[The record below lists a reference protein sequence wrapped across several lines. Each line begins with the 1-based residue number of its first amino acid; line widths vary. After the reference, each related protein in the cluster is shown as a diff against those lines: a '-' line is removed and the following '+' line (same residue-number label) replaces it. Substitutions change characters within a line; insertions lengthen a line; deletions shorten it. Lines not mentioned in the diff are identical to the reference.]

1 MKISQQIIAMLLI
14 AALLMTCFPINIVE
28 DISRDGNV
36 DLQDVILVVK
46 GVART
51 VETNQSLKVPVGK
64 AMSVINV
71 AAGLKKVIRTA
82 NDKSN
87 ALSYYDNLFLVS
99 ATNVGL
105 PMNKFSYLNK
115 ASFDFHSVFILPE
128 LPPPRHLV

>member
-1 MKISQQIIAMLLI
+1 
-14 AALLMTCFPINIVE
+14 LLMTCFPINIVE

-82 NDKSN
+82 NDKTN
-87 ALSYYDNLFLVS
+87 ALSFYDNFFLVS
-99 ATNVGL
+99 TTLFGL
-105 PMNKFSYLNK
+105 PMNKFNYLVK
-115 ASFDFHSVFILPE
+115 ASFDFRSVFILPE
-128 LPPPRHLV
+128 LPPPIFTS

>member
-51 VETNQSLKVPVGK
+51 VETNQSLRVPVGK

-71 AAGLKKVIRTA
+71 AAGLKKVIKTA
-82 NDKSN
+82 KDKSN
-87 ALSYYDNLFLVS
+87 VFYDNLFLVS
-99 ATNVGL
+99 ASTVCL
-105 PMNKFSYLNK
+105 PMNKYSYLAK
-115 ASFDFHSVFILPE
+115 ISFDFHSVFSLPE
-128 LPPPRHLV
+128 LPPPKLLT

>member
-1 MKISQQIIAMLLI
+1 
-14 AALLMTCFPINIVE
+14 LLMTCFPINIVE

-105 PMNKFSYLNK
+105 PMNKLNYLAN
-115 ASFDFHSVFILPE
+115 ASFDFHSVSILPE
-128 LPPPRHLV
+128 IPPPRYIS